1 MTPADILA
9 KLFIPVDKQRLEKA
23 QAVAIRQ
30 KVQWADV
37 LAAMTDEQRQQVN
50 DAQSA

>member
-9 KLFIPVDKQRLEKA
+9 KLFPPLTLERVKKA
-23 QAVAIRQ
+23 QGLASRQ
-30 KVQWADV
+30 RMDWADV